1 MLKLKTKE
9 NIDKVTTVERFG
21 SSQLFKLFYNC
32 HKSNLSSKLLN
43 SWDTLYWA
51 QLKRKQRKDSHW
63 SSQNVRTTHTAQTL

>member
-21 SSQLFKLFYNC
+21 SSQLFILFYNC

-43 SWDTLYWA
+43 SWDTLYWG
-51 QLKRKQRKDSHW
+51 QLKRKQRKDSHP
-63 SSQNVRTTHTAQTL
+63 RMRGRLT

>member
-21 SSQLFKLFYNC
+21 SSQLFILFYNC

-43 SWDTLYWA
+43 SWDTLYWG

-63 SSQNVRTTHTAQTL
+63 SCQNVRTTHTAQTL

>member
-43 SWDTLYWA
+43 SWDTLYWG
-51 QLKRKQRKDSHW
+51 QLKRKQRKDSHP
-63 SSQNVRTTHTAQTL
+63 RMRGRLT